1 MPGKYIYVSKGVQ
14 NISFFQFGP
23 VFAHRSFILP
33 QVEAVCPNQIKVI
46 DIGGGLSTTYIE
58 VSYGVF
64 FLPWI
69 LYSFHNQIVVFILQ
83 KEEPKEFAYSEYR
96 KKLEEVVPQLLSGRF
111 VISITCI
118 CIQICICIFAPA
130 AQWRDY
136 PFHHH
141 DDLFFCLY
149 LYFYLRPSCSVEG
162 FSFPSP

>member
-69 LYSFHNQIVVFILQ
+69 LYSFHNQIVVF
-83 KEEPKEFAYSEYR
+83 SVTR
-96 KKLEEVVPQLLSGRF
+96 RF
-111 VISITCI
+111 RSDESHSLN
-118 CIQICICIFAPA
+118 Q
-130 AQWRDY
+130 
-136 PFHHH
+136 
-141 DDLFFCLY
+141 
-149 LYFYLRPSCSVEG
+149 
-162 FSFPSP
+162 